1 MYSSGVKIL
10 KDTWIGTNV
19 VIVGNVTIGKH
30 CVIGAN
36 SFINHDIPDYCVA
49 VGSPAK
55 VVKRYSFEEKEWVK
69 VN

>member
-36 SFINHDIPDYCVA
+36 SFINYDIPDYCVA
-49 VGSPAK
+49 VDSPAK
-55 VVKRYSFEEKEWVK
+55 VVKRYSFEENKWVK